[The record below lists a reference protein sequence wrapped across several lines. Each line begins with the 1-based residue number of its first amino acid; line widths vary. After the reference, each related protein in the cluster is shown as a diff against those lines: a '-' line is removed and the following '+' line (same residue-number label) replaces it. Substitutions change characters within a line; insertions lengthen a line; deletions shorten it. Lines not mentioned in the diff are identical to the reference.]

1 MTSSGGGDGVLG
13 LVLAAGRAA
22 RMGRAKQLADLDGRP
37 LLEHVLAAM
46 SAAPVDDLVVALGAY
61 ADQVLAA
68 VDLHRA
74 RPLVVPEW
82 ERGMGQVLALA
93 LAAARPARGSAGS
106 GGGATANGDWGAVVV
121 ALGDQPLVGAAAVAR
136 LVDAWRGGAGPV
148 VSAAYQ
154 GRQGHP
160 KLFDRAVLGELRE
173 LSGDA
178 GARGLLSSHPDWVVP
193 VEVGGLGSD
202 LDVDDEGALARAR
215 ALLAARGAARHRAGT
230 RRPGG

>member
-1 MTSSGGGDGVLG
+1 MPGDGDRVLG

-22 RMGRAKQLADLDGRP
+22 RMGRAKQLADLGGRP

-61 ADQVLAA
+61 ADQVLAS

-82 ERGMGQVLALA
+82 ERGMGRVLALA
-93 LAAARPARGSAGS
+93 LAQARPGRGPAGS
-106 GGGATANGDWGAVVV
+106 GAAQGAWGAVVV
-121 ALGDQPLVGAAAVAR
+121 ALGDQPLVSAAAVAS
-136 LVDAWRGGAGPV
+136 LVEAWRGGAGPV

-154 GRQGHP
+154 GRHGHP
-160 KLFDRAVLGELRE
+160 KLFDRAVLGALRE

-178 GARGLLSSHPDWVVP
+178 GARGLLASHPDWVVP

-202 LDVDDEGALARAR
+202 LDVDDELALARAR
-215 ALLAARGAARHRAGT
+215 ALLAASGAARRRARSG
-230 RRPGG
+230 RPDG

>member
-1 MTSSGGGDGVLG
+1 MTVPGGGDAVLG

-46 SAAPVDDLVVALGAY
+46 SAAPVDHMVVALGAY
-61 ADQVLAA
+61 ADQVLAT

-82 ERGMGQVLALA
+82 ERGMGRVLALA
-93 LAAARPARGSAGS
+93 LAQARPGRRPADAAAQ
-106 GGGATANGDWGAVVV
+106 GGWGAVVV
-121 ALGDQPLVGAAAVAR
+121 ALGDQPLVSAAAVAR
-136 LVDAWRGGAGPV
+136 LVEAWRGGAGPV

-154 GRQGHP
+154 GRHGHP
-160 KLFDRAVLGELRE
+160 KLFDRAVLGPLRE
-173 LSGDA
+173 LSGDS
-178 GARGLLSSHPDWVVP
+178 GARDLLASHPGWVVP

-202 LDVDDEGALARAR
+202 LDVDDEAALARAR
-215 ALLAARGAARHRAGT
+215 ALLAAGAARHRAGT
-230 RRPGG
+230 SRPDG

>member
-1 MTSSGGGDGVLG
+1 MTVPGGGDAVLG

-46 SAAPVDDLVVALGAY
+46 SAAPVDQLVVVLGAY
-61 ADQVLAA
+61 ADQVLAT

-82 ERGMGQVLALA
+82 ERGMGRVLALA
-93 LAAARPARGSAGS
+93 LAEARPGRRPAGAATQ
-106 GGGATANGDWGAVVV
+106 GGWGAVVV
-121 ALGDQPLVGAAAVAR
+121 ALGDQPLVSAAAVAR
-136 LVDAWRGGAGPV
+136 LVEAWRGGAGPV

-154 GRQGHP
+154 GRHGHP
-160 KLFDRAVLGELRE
+160 KLFDRAVLGALRE
-173 LSGDA
+173 LSGDS
-178 GARGLLSSHPDWVVP
+178 GARDLLASHPDWVVP

-202 LDVDDEGALARAR
+202 LDVDDEAALARAR
-215 ALLAARGAARHRAGT
+215 ALLAAGGAARHRAGT
-230 RRPGG
+230 SRPDG

>member
-1 MTSSGGGDGVLG
+1 MTVPGGGDAVLG

-46 SAAPVDDLVVALGAY
+46 SAAPVDQLVVALGAY
-61 ADQVLAA
+61 ADQVLAT

-82 ERGMGQVLALA
+82 EHGMGRVLALA
-93 LAAARPARGSAGS
+93 LAQARPGRRPADAAAQ
-106 GGGATANGDWGAVVV
+106 GGWGAVVV
-121 ALGDQPLVGAAAVAR
+121 ALGDQPLVSAAAVAR
-136 LVDAWRGGAGPV
+136 LVEAWRGGAGPV

-154 GRQGHP
+154 GRHGHP
-160 KLFDRAVLGELRE
+160 KLFDRAVLGALRE
-173 LSGDA
+173 LSGDS
-178 GARGLLSSHPDWVVP
+178 GARDLLASHPDWVVP

-202 LDVDDEGALARAR
+202 LDVDDEAALARAG
-215 ALLAARGAARHRAGT
+215 ALLAAGGAARHRAGT
-230 RRPGG
+230 SRPDG

>member
-1 MTSSGGGDGVLG
+1 
-13 LVLAAGRAA
+13 VLAT
-22 RMGRAKQLADLDGRP
+22 
-37 LLEHVLAAM
+37 
-46 SAAPVDDLVVALGAY
+46 
-61 ADQVLAA
+61 

-82 ERGMGQVLALA
+82 DRGMGRVLALA
-93 LAAARPARGSAGS
+93 LTQVRQGR
-106 GGGATANGDWGAVVV
+106 GGAGAPGDWGAVVV

-154 GRQGHP
+154 GRHGHP
-160 KLFDRAVLGELRE
+160 KLFDRAVLGELQE

-178 GARGLLSSHPDWVVP
+178 GARGLLASHPDWVVP

-202 LDVDDEGALARAR
+202 LDVDDEAALARAR

-230 RRPGG
+230 RRPGR